1 MQIIDFIDFNQ
12 KRITDLGSGSGF
24 PAIILAILTKFK
36 NSRSKI
42 YLYEKSYKKCQF
54 LKKTSEILKLNTEII
69 QKNIHDEKD
78 NNEMIITSRAFKPLP
93 IVLDIVDK
101 NFKNYT
107 NLILFMGKS
116 GKKILKETLNKWNLS
131 YQMKE
136 SITNKDS
143 FILNIIFKKNM
154 KIISIINQ
162 KGGVGKTTTAVNL
175 TAGLSQSEKKI
186 LVIDLDPQGNATT
199 GLGLSNLEDTEN
211 SIYGVLNGTRVW

>member
-1 MQIIDFIDFNQ
+1 MDNSILKIYENLGVNNVSRETCVYLENFIELVLKENKVLNLISRENENKNYIRKRHIVDSMQIIDFIDFNQ

-54 LKKTSEILKLNTEII
+54 LKRTSEILKLNTEII

-143 FILNIIFKKNM
+143 FILNII
-154 KIISIINQ
+154 S
-162 KGGVGKTTTAVNL
+162 A
-175 TAGLSQSEKKI
+175 KKI
-186 LVIDLDPQGNATT
+186 
-199 GLGLSNLEDTEN
+199 
-211 SIYGVLNGTRVW
+211 

>member
-1 MQIIDFIDFNQ
+1 MDNSILKIYENLGVNNVSRETCVYLENFIELVLKENKVLNLISRENENKNYIRKRHIVDSMQIIDFIDFNQ

-143 FILNIIFKKNM
+143 FILNII
-154 KIISIINQ
+154 S
-162 KGGVGKTTTAVNL
+162 A
-175 TAGLSQSEKKI
+175 KKI
-186 LVIDLDPQGNATT
+186 
-199 GLGLSNLEDTEN
+199 
-211 SIYGVLNGTRVW
+211 